1 MFRSSMSIIN
11 NVLSKV
17 LGSHNDR
24 LIKKYNSKVNK
35 INSLEEHMKSLSDS
49 DLSSMT
55 DKLKERLK
63 ENEPAES
70 VLPEAFAVVREAS
83 LRTLGLRHYDVQLIG
98 GMVLN
103 EGSISE
109 MGTGEGKTLVATL
122 PAYLNAITGKQVHIV
137 TVNDYL
143 ASRDAEWMGRVFS
156 FLGLTVGTSI
166 SGMSGEEKQK
176 AYSCDITY
184 ATNNEL
190 GFDYLRDNM
199 AFSQVNKMQK
209 ELAFAI
215 IDEVDSILIDEART
229 PLVISGPT
237 GDHSQAYKAIN
248 KMIPSF
254 TLQTERG
261 EGKEVEVL
269 IPGDYTIDEK
279 HKQVFLSDDGHIK
292 AEDMLI
298 EAGALQEGASLY
310 DASNIILLQHLISG
324 LRAHVLFQKN
334 VDYIVQGD
342 DVVIVDEFTGRTMEG
357 RRWSEGLHQAIEAKE
372 NVSIKME
379 NQTLA
384 SITYQNYFRLYEKLS
399 GMTGTAETEAAELQD
414 IYGLEVVV
422 VPPNTSS
429 ARVDYSDLIYG
440 TMQEK
445 LDAVVKDIQECQVRQ
460 QPVLVGTNSIE
471 SSENVSV
478 LLTKHKIKHEVLNA
492 KQHEREADIVANA
505 GAPGAV
511 TISTNM
517 AGRGTDI
524 VLGGR
529 LSEDA
534 SEPEKNAWRD
544 RHKGVIDSGGLHIIG
559 TERNESRRVDNQ
571 LRGRAGRQGDIGSTR
586 FYLSLEDNLM
596 KIFASEKT
604 ASMMKKLGMKEGEAL
619 EHSWLNKTI
628 ANAQKKVEG
637 MHYDARKHLLEYDD
651 VANDQRKVVYEL
663 RDELMGT
670 EDVQVRYET
679 IRDDVITDLF
689 NDYISPKVP
698 EEDWDVEG
706 LQNTLKSSYGTDVP
720 LKKMVGEGLNVDD
733 ILKLILKGFVTSH
746 DVKEKNLGMDN
757 MRAFE
762 KAVMLRALDHHWKE
776 HLAIMDQLR
785 QSVNLRAIGQ
795 KNPIQEF
802 KRESFSMFTELLE
815 TINIEIVQALCSV
828 SLEQVSSKQKEILEE
843 QKQEEIPKPLQ
854 RKAAPPR
861 RVASSKQPIKNLKVG
876 RNDPCPCGS
885 GKKYKQCHG

>member
-1 MFRSSMSIIN
+1 MSIIN

-24 LIKKYNSKVNK
+24 LIKKYNSQVNK

-55 DKLKERLK
+55 ENLKARANA
-63 ENEPAES
+63 NEPIETI
-70 VLPEAFAVVREAS
+70 LPEAFAVVREAS
-83 LRTLGLRHYDVQLIG
+83 QRTLGLRHYDVQLIG

-122 PAYLNAITGKQVHIV
+122 PAYLNAISGKRVHIV

-143 ASRDAEWMGRVFS
+143 ASRDAEWMGKVFS
-156 FLGLTVGTSI
+156 FLGLSVGTSV

-199 AFSQVNKMQK
+199 AFSQEQKMQK

-237 GDHSQAYKAIN
+237 GDHAQVYKAIN

-254 TLQTERG
+254 TLQTEKG
-261 EGKEVEVL
+261 DGKEVEVL
-269 IPGDYTIDEK
+269 VPGDYTIDEK
-279 HKQVFLSDDGHIK
+279 HKQVFLSDDGHTK

-334 VDYIVQGD
+334 IDYIVQND

-372 NVSIKME
+372 NVSIKKE

-399 GMTGTAETEAAELQD
+399 GMTGTAETEASELQD

-422 VPPNTSS
+422 VPPNTRSS
-429 ARVDYSDLIYG
+429 RVDHSDLIYG

-445 LDAVVKDIQECQVRQ
+445 LDAVVKDIQECQARK

-471 SSENVSV
+471 SSESVSV

-492 KQHEREADIVANA
+492 KQHEREAEIVANA

-529 LSEDA
+529 PSEDA
-534 SEPEKNAWRD
+534 GESEQSAWRD
-544 RHKGVIDSGGLHIIG
+544 KHNAVIDSGGLHIVG

-571 LRGRAGRQGDIGSTR
+571 LRGRAGRQGDVGSTR

-596 KIFASEKT
+596 KIFASDKT

-670 EDVQVRYET
+670 EDVKNRYEI
-679 IRDDVITDLF
+679 IRDDIISNLF
-689 NDYISPKVP
+689 YQHVSSKVLEDDWTVDELEKALLADYGANIPISKSID
-698 EEDWDVEG
+698 EGLDVETV
-706 LQNTLKSSYGTDVP
+706 LEITL
-720 LKKMVGEGLNVDD
+720 N
-733 ILKLILKGFVTSH
+733 GFATAH
-746 DVKEKNLGMDN
+746 ETKEKVIGKEN
-757 MRAFE
+757 MRTFE

-785 QSVNLRAIGQ
+785 QSVNLRGYGQ
-795 KNPIQEF
+795 KNPVQEF
-802 KRESFSMFTELLE
+802 KRESFSMFTELLD
-815 TINIEIVQALCSV
+815 TINGEIVKALCSIN
-828 SLEQVSSKQKEILEE
+828 LEQVSAKQEEILEE
-843 QKQEEIPKPLQ
+843 REQEDQSKPMK
-854 RKAAPPR
+854 RKVAPPR
-861 RVASSKQPIKNLKVG
+861 RAVSSKQPIKNLKVG

>member
-1 MFRSSMSIIN
+1 MGIIN

-17 LGSHNDR
+17 VGSRNDR
-24 LIKKYNSKVNK
+24 LIKKYSGQVTK
-35 INSLEEHMKSLSDS
+35 INALEVQMQSMSND
-49 DLSSMT
+49 DLASIT
-55 DKLKERLK
+55 AKFKQRI
-63 ENEPAES
+63 ENNETMDAI
-70 VLPEAFAVVREAS
+70 LPEAFAAVREAS
-83 LRTLGLRHYDVQLIG
+83 QRTLGLRHYDVQLIG
-98 GMVLN
+98 GMVLH
-103 EGSISE
+103 EGCISE

-122 PAYLNAITGKQVHIV
+122 PAYLNALFGKKVHVV

-199 AFSQVNKMQK
+199 AFSSEQKMLQ
-209 ELAFAI
+209 ELTFAI

-237 GDHSQAYKAIN
+237 GDHGEVYKAIN
-248 KMIPSF
+248 TMIPRF
-254 TLQTERG
+254 TLQTEKG
-261 EGKEVEVL
+261 QGKETEIIV
-269 IPGDYTIDEK
+269 PGDYTVDEK

-298 EAGALQEGASLY
+298 QAGALAEGSSLY

-334 VDYIVQGD
+334 VHYIVKND
-342 DVVIVDEFTGRTMEG
+342 EVVIVDEFTGRTMEG

-372 NVSIKME
+372 NVSIKQE

-384 SITYQNYFRLYEKLS
+384 SITYQNYFRLYDKLA
-399 GMTGTAETEAAELQD
+399 GMTGTAETEATELQD

-422 VPPNTSS
+422 VPPNTVS
-429 ARVDYSDLIYG
+429 ARADLSDLIYG
-440 TMQEK
+440 TIDEK
-445 LDAVVKDIQECQVRQ
+445 LDAVLKDIVDCQSRG
-460 QPVLVGTNSIE
+460 QPVLVGTSSIE
-471 SSENVSV
+471 SSESVSMI
-478 LLTKHKIKHEVLNA
+478 LKKNKILHEVLNA
-492 KQHEREADIVANA
+492 KQHEREAEIVANA

-529 LSEDA
+529 PLEDA
-534 SEPEKNAWRD
+534 DEPEKKAWIE
-544 RHKGVIDSGGLHIIG
+544 RHDAVLKSGGLHIIG

-571 LRGRAGRQGDIGSTR
+571 LRGRAGRQGDVGSTR
-586 FYLSLEDNLM
+586 FYLSLEDSLM

-663 RDELMGT
+663 RDELMGK
-670 EDVQVRYET
+670 EDVRGRFET
-679 IRDDVITDLF
+679 IRDDVISDLF
-689 NDYISPKVP
+689 AQHISPGVL
-698 EEDWDVEG
+698 EEDWDIDG
-706 LQNTLKSSYGTDVP
+706 LKNTLKTTYGTDLP
-720 LKKMVGEGLNVDD
+720 LQGMIDEGLDVNE
-733 ILKLILKGFVTSH
+733 ILKMIQSGFAKSH
-746 DVKEKNLGMDN
+746 EAKEQVIGKDS
-757 MRAFE
+757 MRTFE

-776 HLAIMDQLR
+776 HLAVMDQLR
-785 QSVNLRAIGQ
+785 QSVNLRGYGQ
-795 KNPIQEF
+795 KNPVQEY
-802 KRESFSMFTELLE
+802 KRESFSMFTELLD
-815 TINIEIVQALCSV
+815 TINIEIVKALCSV
-828 SLEQVSSKQKEILEE
+828 NLDQFGTKQKEISAEREKSEGLGSSQSKPATRRGKAIQQ
-843 QKQEEIPKPLQ
+843 QK
-854 RKAAPPR
+854 R
-861 RVASSKQPIKNLKVG
+861 NLKVG

>member
-1 MFRSSMSIIN
+1 
-11 NVLSKV
+11 
-17 LGSHNDR
+17 
-24 LIKKYNSKVNK
+24 
-35 INSLEEHMKSLSDS
+35 
-49 DLSSMT
+49 MT
-55 DKLKERLK
+55 AALKERLNNK
-63 ENEPAES
+63 ETEESILAES
-70 VLPEAFAVVREAS
+70 FAVVREAS
-83 LRTLGLRHYDVQLIG
+83 QRVLGLRHYDVQLIG

-103 EGSISE
+103 EGSIAE

-122 PAYLNAITGKQVHIV
+122 PAYLNALDDKGVHIV

-143 ASRDAEWMGRVFS
+143 AKRDAEWMGKVFS
-156 FLGLTVGTSI
+156 FLGLSVGTVV

-176 AYSCDITY
+176 AYACDITY

-199 AFSQVNKMQK
+199 AFSQDQK
-209 ELAFAI
+209 TQKKLAFAI

-237 GDHSQAYKAIN
+237 GDHAEVYNSIN

-254 TLQTERG
+254 TLQTEVG

-269 IPGDYTIDEK
+269 VAGDYTLDEK

-292 AEDMLI
+292 AEEMLI
-298 EAGALQEGASLY
+298 EAGAIPPESSLY
-310 DASNIILLQHLISG
+310 DASNIILMQHLLSG
-324 LRAHVLFQKN
+324 LRAHVLFKKN
-334 VDYIVQGD
+334 VDYLVKD
-342 DVVIVDEFTGRTMEG
+342 DEVVIVDEFTGRTMEG

-372 NVSIKME
+372 GVSIKKE

-384 SITYQNYFRLYEKLS
+384 SITYQNYFRLYNKLS
-399 GMTGTAETEAAELQD
+399 GMTGTAETEASELQS

-422 VPPNTSS
+422 VPPNTKSS
-429 ARVDYSDLIYG
+429 RVDHSDLIYG
-440 TMQEK
+440 TMNEK
-445 LDAVVKDIQECQVRQ
+445 LDAVMKDIQECQKTM

-471 SSENVSV
+471 SSESVSE
-478 LLTKHKIKHEVLNA
+478 LLTKNKIKHEVLNA
-492 KQHEREADIVANA
+492 KQHQREAEIIANA

-529 LSEDA
+529 PVEGA
-534 SEPEKNAWRD
+534 SEAEKESWRLK
-544 RHKGVIDSGGLHIIG
+544 HKSVIDSGGLHIVG

-571 LRGRAGRQGDIGSTR
+571 LRGRSGRQGDIGSTR
-586 FYLSLEDNLM
+586 FYLSLEDSLM

-651 VANDQRKVVYEL
+651 VANDQRKVVYQL

-670 EDVQVRYET
+670 EDVKDRYEI
-679 IRDDVITDLF
+679 IRNGVVSDLF
-689 NDYISPKVP
+689 SEYISTKVP

-706 LQNTLKSSYGTDVP
+706 LQSALIGSYGTNIPIQKSID
-720 LKKMVGEGLNVDD
+720 EGLEVDE
-733 ILKLILKGFVTSH
+733 ILKITQQGFSTSH
-746 DVKEKNLGMDN
+746 DFKEKTLGAET
-757 MRAFE
+757 MRTFE
-762 KAVMLRALDHHWKE
+762 KAVMLRALDHHWKD
-776 HLAIMDQLR
+776 HLAVMDQLR
-785 QSVNLRAIGQ
+785 QSVNLRGYGQ
-795 KNPIQEF
+795 KNPVQEF
-802 KRESFSMFTELLE
+802 KRESFSMFTVLLE

-828 SLEQVSSKQKEILEE
+828 SLEQSI
-843 QKQEEIPKPLQ
+843 
-854 RKAAPPR
+854 
-861 RVASSKQPIKNLKVG
+861 KQPEANPEVLTKKEKSSSVQKRIPAARRSISTGQPAKNLKVG

>member
-1 MFRSSMSIIN
+1 MSIIN

-24 LIKKYNSKVNK
+24 LIKKYNGQVSK
-35 INSLEEHMKSLSDS
+35 INSFEEKMRSMSD
-49 DLSSMT
+49 DELVSMT
-55 DKLKERLK
+55 AELKERLSNK
-63 ENEPAES
+63 ESEESILAES
-70 VLPEAFAVVREAS
+70 FAVVREAS
-83 LRTLGLRHYDVQLIG
+83 QRVLGLRHYDVQLIG

-103 EGSISE
+103 EGSIAE

-122 PAYLNAITGKQVHIV
+122 PAYLNALAGKGVHIV

-143 ASRDAEWMGRVFS
+143 AKRDSEWMGKVFS
-156 FLGLTVGTSI
+156 FLGLSVGTVF
-166 SGMSGEEKQK
+166 SGMSGDEKQK

-199 AFSQVNKMQK
+199 AFSQEQK
-209 ELAFAI
+209 TQKALAFAV

-237 GDHSQAYKAIN
+237 GDHAEVYIAID

-254 TLQTERG
+254 TLQTEVG
-261 EGKEVEVL
+261 EGKEIEVL
-269 IPGDYTIDEK
+269 IAGDYTLDEK
-279 HKQVFLSDDGHIK
+279 HKQVFLTDDGHIK

-298 EAGALQEGASLY
+298 EAGALPPESSLY
-310 DASNIILLQHLISG
+310 DSSNIILMQHLLSG
-324 LRAHVLFQKN
+324 LRAHILFKKN
-334 VDYIVQGD
+334 VDYLVKD
-342 DVVIVDEFTGRTMEG
+342 DEVVIVDEFTGRTMEG

-372 NVSIKME
+372 NVSIKKE

-399 GMTGTAETEAAELQD
+399 GMTGTAETEASELQA

-422 VPPNTSS
+422 VPPNTISS
-429 ARVDYSDLIYG
+429 RVDHSDLIYG
-440 TMQEK
+440 TMDEK
-445 LDAVVKDIQECQVRQ
+445 LDAVMKDIQACQKNM

-471 SSENVSV
+471 SSESVSA
-478 LLTKHKIKHEVLNA
+478 LLTKNKIKHEVLNA
-492 KQHEREADIVANA
+492 KQHQREAEIIANA

-529 LSEDA
+529 PLEGSSEA
-534 SEPEKNAWRD
+534 ETELWKAKHQS
-544 RHKGVIDSGGLHIIG
+544 VIDSGGLHIIG

-571 LRGRAGRQGDIGSTR
+571 LRGRSGRQGDIGSTR
-586 FYLSLEDNLM
+586 FYLSLEDSLM

-651 VANDQRKVVYEL
+651 VANDQRKVVYQL

-670 EDVQVRYET
+670 EDVKERYET
-679 IRDDVITDLF
+679 IRDGVLSDLF
-689 NDYISPKVP
+689 FEYISPKVL
-698 EEDWDVEG
+698 EADWDVEG
-706 LQNTLKSSYGTDVP
+706 LESALALNYSSNIPIQKSID
-720 LKKMVGEGLNVDD
+720 EGLDVDQLLKI
-733 ILKLILKGFVTSH
+733 ILEGFMLSH
-746 DVKEKNLGMDN
+746 QAKESAIGSET
-757 MRAFE
+757 MRTFE
-762 KAVMLRALDHHWKE
+762 KAVMLRALDQHWKD
-776 HLAIMDQLR
+776 HLAVMDQLR
-785 QSVNLRAIGQ
+785 QSVNLRGYGQ
-795 KNPIQEF
+795 KNPVQEY
-802 KRESFSMFTELLE
+802 KRESFSMFTVLLD
-815 TINIEIVQALCSV
+815 TINGEMVQALCSLNV
-828 SLEQVSSKQKEILEE
+828 DQANAQSAPSSGELQS
-843 QKQEEIPKPLQ
+843 QEKTGPAQAKKPI
-854 RKAAPPR
+854 APRPR
-861 RVASSKQPIKNLKVG
+861 ITRQPSKLKVG

>member
-1 MFRSSMSIIN
+1 MSIIN

-17 LGSHNDR
+17 LGSNNER
-24 LIKKYNSKVNK
+24 LIKKYTGLVARTS
-35 INSLEEHMKSLSDS
+35 SFESQMQSLSDQ
-49 DLSSMT
+49 DLA
-55 DKLKERLK
+55 DKTNQFRERLNSK
-63 ENEPAES
+63 ETLDDI
-70 VLPEAFAVVREAS
+70 LPEAFAVVREAS
-83 LRTLGLRHYDVQLIG
+83 QRSLGLRHYDVQLIG

-122 PAYLNAITGKQVHIV
+122 PAYLNALDGKGVHIV

-143 ASRDAEWMGRVFS
+143 AKRDAEWMGKVFS
-156 FLGLTVGTSI
+156 FLGLQVGTAI
-166 SGMSGEEKQK
+166 SGMSSEEKK
-176 AYSCDITY
+176 AAYACDITY

-199 AFSQVNKMQK
+199 AFSQEQK
-209 ELAFAI
+209 TQKALNYAI

-237 GDHSQAYKAIN
+237 DDHAEVYRSID
-248 KMIPSF
+248 KMIPKF
-254 TLQTERG
+254 TLQTETG
-261 EGKEVEVL
+261 EGKEVVVIE
-269 IPGDYTIDEK
+269 PGDYTVDEK
-279 HKQVFLSDDGHIK
+279 HKQVYLSDDGHVK

-298 EAGALQEGASLY
+298 EAGALAEGSSLY
-310 DASNIILLQHLISG
+310 DAGNIILMQHLISG
-324 LRAHVLFQKN
+324 LRAHILFQKN
-334 VDYIVQGD
+334 VDYLVKD
-342 DVVIVDEFTGRTMEG
+342 DEVVIVDEFTGRTMEG

-372 NVSIKME
+372 NVSIKKE

-384 SITYQNYFRLYEKLS
+384 AITYQNYFRLYEKLA
-399 GMTGTAETEAAELQD
+399 GMTGTAETEASELHD

-422 VPPNTSS
+422 VPPNTKSF
-429 ARVDYSDLIYG
+429 RIDNSDLIYG
-440 TMQEK
+440 TMGEK
-445 LDAVVKDIQECQVRQ
+445 LDAVVIDIEECQKKQ
-460 QPVLVGTNSIE
+460 QPVLVGTSSIE
-471 SSENVSV
+471 SSEGVSD
-478 LLTKHKIKHEVLNA
+478 LLKKHNIKHEVLNA
-492 KQHEREADIVANA
+492 KQHQREAEIIANA

-529 LSEDA
+529 LPEEATES
-534 SEPEKNAWRD
+534 EKNTWKEKHER
-544 RHKGVIDSGGLHIIG
+544 VISSGGLHIIG

-571 LRGRAGRQGDIGSTR
+571 LRGRSGRQGDIGSTR
-586 FYLSLEDNLM
+586 FYLSLEDSLM

-651 VANDQRKVVYEL
+651 VANDQRKVIYQL

-670 EDVQVRYET
+670 DDVKERYEI
-679 IRDDVITDLF
+679 IRDSVISDLF
-689 NDYISPKVP
+689 FEHISPKVL

-706 LQNTLKSSYGTDVP
+706 LHSALILDYGADIPIQQRIDDGLDVDELLKIV
-720 LKKMVGEGLNVDD
+720 LEGL
-733 ILKLILKGFVTSH
+733 LLAH
-746 DVKEKNLGMDN
+746 EAKENTIGSET
-757 MRAFE
+757 MRVFE

-776 HLAIMDQLR
+776 HLSVMDHLR
-785 QSVNLRAIGQ
+785 QSVNLRGYGQ
-795 KNPIQEF
+795 KNPVQEF
-802 KRESFSMFTELLE
+802 KRESFSMFTLLLE
-815 TINIEIVQALCSV
+815 IINIEMVKALCSV
-828 SLEQVSSKQKEILEE
+828 DVGQKNNNPEE
-843 QKQEEIPKPLQ
+843 TPRAENPQSNSVAIQNKRPVVQRSTATRRPVKPK
-854 RKAAPPR
+854 
-861 RVASSKQPIKNLKVG
+861 KVG

-885 GKKYKQCHG
+885 GKKYKRCHG